1 MLTNEITGVV
11 LAGGKSQRMVKNKAL
26 LTLDNKTFIAPV
38 TDVLKA
44 CFQETIIIS
53 DKEEE
58 SLSLSLSLGCP
69 IFPDIL
75 KNVGS
80 LAGIHSVLTNSKTE
94 RVFISSC
101 DMPMINTNMIEYLLG
116 YLTRELILIVKYKN
130 RIQPLFVVY
139 PKILLDK
146 LNPSLIIGNNKL

>member
-11 LAGGKSQRMVKNKAL
+11 LAGGESQRMVKNKAL

-44 CFQETIIIS
+44 CFQETIIIL

-58 SLSLSLSLGCP
+58 SLSLSLCCP

-101 DMPMINTNMIEYLLG
+101 DMPMINANMIEYLLG

-146 LNPSLIIGNNKL
+146 LNPSLISGNNKV

>member
-11 LAGGKSQRMVKNKAL
+11 LAGGKSQRMGKNKAL
-26 LTLDNKTFIAPV
+26 LTLDNKTFIASV

-53 DKEEE
+53 DKKEEY
-58 SLSLSLSLGCP
+58 LSLGCP

-116 YLTRELILIVKYKN
+116 YHTRELILIVKYKN